1 MPIKQKWP
9 CTPAKALKRI
19 VQLDNTVCKLIQSH
33 ESYVGLKSFAREAN
47 SCIRM
52 CESVCLFLLPSLV
65 LAARLEVEL
74 VDLPEV
80 EVVGEGEDAH
90 LLDQVQLARPVK
102 VEDGGEGAR
111 VAVEEVLVV
120 RLCCQSGNSSWSSG
134 H

>member
-1 MPIKQKWP
+1 MYPYV
-9 CTPAKALKRI
+9 RI
-19 VQLDNTVCKLIQSH
+19 SLPLP
-33 ESYVGLKSFAREAN
+33 
-47 SCIRM
+47 
-52 CESVCLFLLPSLV
+52 PSLV

-120 RLCCQSGNSSWSSG
+120 RLGQSGNSSWSSG

>member
-1 MPIKQKWP
+1 MYPYV
-9 CTPAKALKRI
+9 RI
-19 VQLDNTVCKLIQSH
+19 SLPLPP
-33 ESYVGLKSFAREAN
+33 
-47 SCIRM
+47 
-52 CESVCLFLLPSLV
+52 PSLV

-90 LLDQVQLARPVK
+90 LLDQVQLARAVK

-120 RLCCQSGNSSWSSG
+120 HERVRVAVL
-134 H
+134 

>member
-1 MPIKQKWP
+1 MFASIKVRFSLP
-9 CTPAKALKRI
+9 R
-19 VQLDNTVCKLIQSH
+19 S
-33 ESYVGLKSFAREAN
+33 
-47 SCIRM
+47 
-52 CESVCLFLLPSLV
+52 PSLV
-65 LAARLEVEL
+65 LAAWLEVEL

-111 VAVEEVLVV
+111 VTVEEVLVV
-120 RLCCQSGNSSWSSG
+120 RLGQSGNSSWSSG